1 MDDLLFSGKPA
12 QNPVGVSELFR
23 TKFLLTTL
31 CRAGFGDP
39 HLDYMYLIQA
49 FRKQNNQRFPHLEPA
64 NHRNSLHATPSSWV
78 QDT

>member
-39 HLDYMYLIQA
+39 HLDYMYLIQKPGIEPGT
-49 FRKQNNQRFPHLEPA
+49 FR
-64 NHRNSLHATPSSWV
+64 SSV
-78 QDT
+78 